1 MRWKPKGRLL
11 KNKILKSGVVFTLII
26 FSVLAVGC
34 SMSSTEKQKAN
45 DLVSKQKDDFINQAI
60 LQYGQDTK
68 VKNIRA
74 ETHTIYNPLFG
85 VPSERKTTGNL
96 AGDITVGKETF
107 RGVYLQETG
116 KVYSDKNYENIVHTV
131 KSFVGIKNADLLDVT
146 LTDSAYQT
154 YYLPDE
160 ITTFTDMLKN
170 QYFMLVHVYTTAD
183 LSHFTKG
190 DFAKLYR
197 FYVNYEEEEGY
208 VVIIQLKDDS
218 NLKALQRAINSIT
231 FEYEDS
237 HGRVYDNDSRGYVDA
252 FEKYQIEGALYLDKT
267 KFIYNH

>member
-1 MRWKPKGRLL
+1 MQWKPKGYLSKNKLL
-11 KNKILKSGVVFTLII
+11 KFGAVFTLIAI
-26 FSVLAVGC
+26 SALATSC
-34 SMSSTEKQKAN
+34 SLSDVEKEKAN
-45 DLVSKQKDDFINQAI
+45 DLVAKQRNYFVEQATR
-60 LQYGQDTK
+60 QYGQDTE
-68 VKNIRA
+68 VRNIRA

-96 AGDITVGKETF
+96 AGDITAGKATF

-116 KVYSDKNYENIVHTV
+116 KVYSDKNYGNIVDTV
-131 KSFVGIKNADLLDVT
+131 KSFVGIKNADILDVT
-146 LTDSAYQT
+146 LTDSAYQI

-160 ITTFTDMLKN
+160 ITTFKDMLEN

-183 LSHFTKG
+183 LSQFKKE

-197 FYVNYEEEEGY
+197 FYEDYEDAEGY

-218 NLKALQRAINSIT
+218 GLKALQREINSIT
-231 FEYEDS
+231 FEYEDN
-237 HGRVYDNDSRGYVDA
+237 HGKVYDNDFQGYVDA